1 MYQSVPSLTISPG
14 QMFWK
19 GKFPTPGH
27 KESANPDPGQKN
39 RVKTPPPE
47 QLFSETQQLKT
58 VLNEMLIC

>member
-1 MYQSVPSLTISPG
+1 MYQSIPSLTIS
-14 QMFWK
+14 
-19 GKFPTPGH
+19 PGH